1 MESAAEAEAKKAARR
16 GPRYKPMTGRA
27 SPAPTPTQASPRD
40 VAVDDEQQTPRHGL
54 VYRVGSKRKDEDR
67 AVAGEHVTC
76 GGERF
81 AYFAIFDGHGGK
93 DAADRCQATLHDQIS
108 RRAPDTTKAT
118 DALSEGLRRACWEL
132 DEDLGSAHVDA
143 GTTATILCIGRS
155 TCLLYTSPSPRDQR
169 GSRMPSSA

>member
-1 MESAAEAEAKKAARR
+1 
-16 GPRYKPMTGRA
+16 MTGRA
-27 SPAPTPTQASPRD
+27 APTPPQASPRD

-108 RRAPDTTKAT
+108 R
-118 DALSEGLRRACWEL
+118 S
-132 DEDLGSAHVDA
+132 
-143 GTTATILCIGRS
+143 
-155 TCLLYTSPSPRDQR
+155 CLLYTSPSPRDATL
-169 GSRMPSSA
+169 SRMPSSA